1 MGSTIQNNQKSGNY
15 RILGV
20 DADYMRIKILT
31 VNSSGRNI
39 SSSDIINS
47 RNVAIVGENVVNTL
61 SSNNIELENNWID
74 INGVSYKVVGVLK
87 NDNIFGAS
95 EINSVYIPIT
105 SYFKELS
112 NDREF
117 PSFCLSLKGDADSKI
132 FENSLRSYIANKSEF
147 SEDDTQAL
155 YIVNFETQTS
165 SFESL
170 FKGVKIFIWAIG
182 ICFLISGIVGIGNIM
197 FVAVKEPY

>member
-1 MGSTIQNNQKSGNY
+1 
-15 RILGV
+15 
-20 DADYMRIKILT
+20 MRIKILT

-39 SSSDIINS
+39 NSSDIINS
-47 RNVAIVGENVVNTL
+47 RNIAIVGKNVVNTL

-117 PSFCLSLKGDADSKI
+117 PRFASL
-132 FENSLRSYIANKSEF
+132 
-147 SEDDTQAL
+147 
-155 YIVNFETQTS
+155 
-165 SFESL
+165 
-170 FKGVKIFIWAIG
+170 
-182 ICFLISGIVGIGNIM
+182 
-197 FVAVKEPY
+197 